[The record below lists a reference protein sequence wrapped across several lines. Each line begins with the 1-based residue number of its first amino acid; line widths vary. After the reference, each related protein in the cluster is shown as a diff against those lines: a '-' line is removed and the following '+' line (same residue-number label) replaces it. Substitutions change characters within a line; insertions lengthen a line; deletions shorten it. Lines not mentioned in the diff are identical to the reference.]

1 MDLNSVKTALE
12 DLKEPGFRLA
22 QAKRA
27 FYVELLP
34 SWDAVSTWPKAL
46 RASLAEAVPW
56 DCLVEAASRTSER
69 GDTIKKL
76 FLCGDG
82 QKIEA
87 VLMRH
92 EAGRNTVCV
101 SSQAGCPMGC
111 AFCATGAQGLKRNLT
126 ADEIVEQ
133 VVAFAR
139 LLKPHAHVTNVVFMG
154 MGEPFNNY
162 NSVLRAIRTLNDPDG
177 FNLGA
182 RHMTVSTCG
191 LVPGIERLADE
202 ALQVNLAISL
212 HAADDATRDR
222 IMPVNRAYP
231 ISVLMSAVDAYA
243 ARTNRKVLFEYLLL
257 DGVNDSLEQA
267 DRLANLLERNRRL
280 YQVNLIKYH
289 ATGKFEAADLA
300 KREAFMQRLRDRGIL
315 VTFRVSFG
323 EDIDAACG
331 QLAGKTQVAE
341 AKIGSDLAE

>member
-1 MDLNSVKTALE
+1 MDLSLVKQVLT
-12 DLKEPGFRLA
+12 DLKEPDFRLA

-27 FYVELLP
+27 FYVELLS

-46 RASLAEAVPW
+46 RTSLSEAVAW
-56 DCLVEAASRTSER
+56 DTLLESAAKTSER
-69 GDTIKKL
+69 GDTTKKL
-76 FLCGDG
+76 FRCADG
-82 QKIEA
+82 QIIEA

-101 SSQAGCPMGC
+101 SCQAGCPMGC
-111 AFCATGAQGLKRNLT
+111 AFCATGAGGFRRNLT

-162 NSVLRAIRTLNDPDG
+162 DNVLRAIRILNDPEG

-191 LVPGIERLADE
+191 LVPGIERLAEE

-212 HAADDATRDR
+212 HAPDDVTRDK

-231 ISVLMSAVDAYA
+231 ISALMAAVDAYA
-243 ARTNRKVLFEYLLL
+243 ARTNRKVMFEYLLL

-267 DRLANLLERNRRL
+267 DRLADLLSRNRRL

-289 ATGKFEAADLA
+289 ATGKFEPTDQQR
-300 KREAFMQRLRDRGIL
+300 REAFMQHLRDRGIL
-315 VTFRVSFG
+315 VTFRVTFG

-331 QLAGKTQVAE
+331 QLAGKARPAGEQ
-341 AKIGSDLAE
+341 

>member
-1 MDLNSVKTALE
+1 MDLASLDQVLHDRQE
-12 DLKEPGFRLA
+12 QPYRLA

-27 FYVELLP
+27 FYVDLGA

-46 RASLAEAVPW
+46 RAVAAAAVPW
-56 DCLVEAASRTSER
+56 DVLAEAASQASSR
-69 GDTIKKL
+69 GDAVKKL
-76 FLCGDG
+76 FVCADG
-82 QKIEA
+82 QRIEA

-111 AFCATGAQGLKRNLT
+111 AFCATGAGGFRRNLT

-139 LLKPHAHVTNVVFMG
+139 LLKPEGCRVTNVVFMG
-154 MGEPFNNY
+154 MGEPFGNY
-162 NSVLRAIRTLNDPDG
+162 DNVLRAIRMLNDPDG

-191 LVPGIERLADE
+191 LVPGIERFADE
-202 ALQVNLAISL
+202 DLQANLAISL

-231 ISVLMSAVDAYA
+231 LAQLMAAVEAYA

-257 DGVNDSLEQA
+257 DGVNDSLEHA
-267 DRLANLLERNRRL
+267 DRLADLMDRNRRL

-289 ATGKFEAADLA
+289 ATGSFQPTGLGR
-300 KREAFMQRLRDRGIL
+300 REAFMQRLRDRGIL

-331 QLAGKTQVAE
+331 QLAAKTTV
-341 AKIGSDLAE
+341 KNPD

>member
-1 MDLNSVKTALE
+1 MDLTSVKKALE
-12 DLKEPGFRLA
+12 DLKQPGFRLA

-27 FYVELLP
+27 FYAELLP

-46 RASLAEAVPW
+46 RVSLAEAVPW
-56 DCLVEAASRTSER
+56 DCLEEAMTQTGER
-69 GDTIKKL
+69 GDTVKKL
-76 FLCGDG
+76 FCCIDG

-92 EAGRNTVCV
+92 ETGRNTVCV

-111 AFCATGAQGLKRNLT
+111 AFCATGAQGFKRNLT

-139 LLKPHAHVTNVVFMG
+139 ILKPEAHVTNVVFMG

-162 NSVLRAIRTLNDPDG
+162 DNVLRAMRILNDPDG

-191 LVPGIERLADE
+191 LVPGIERLAEE

-212 HAADDATRDR
+212 HAPDDATRDR

-231 ISVLMSAVDAYA
+231 ISALMAAVDSYA
-243 ARTNRKVLFEYLLL
+243 AKTNRKVMFEYLLL

-267 DRLANLLERNRRL
+267 DRLADLMERNRRL

-289 ATGKFEAADLA
+289 ATGKFEPTGLRR
-300 KREAFMQRLRDRGIL
+300 REEFMQRLRDRGIL

-331 QLAGKTQVAE
+331 QLAGK
-341 AKIGSDLAE
+341 GSSR

>member
-1 MDLNSVKTALE
+1 MDLNGVKKALE

-27 FYVELLP
+27 FYVDLSP
-34 SWDAVSTWPKAL
+34 SWEAVSTWPKAL
-46 RASLAEAVPW
+46 RASLSEAVPW
-56 DCLVEAASRTSER
+56 DALQEAASQTSKK
-69 GDTIKKL
+69 GDTVKKL
-76 FLCGDG
+76 FGCADG

-111 AFCATGAQGLKRNLT
+111 AFCATGAQGFKRNLT
-126 ADEIVEQ
+126 ADEIAEQ

-139 LLKPHAHVTNVVFMG
+139 SLKPEAHVTNVVFMG

-162 NSVLRAIRTLNDPDG
+162 DNVLKAIRILNDPEG

-191 LVPGIERLADE
+191 LVPGIERLAEE

-212 HAADDATRDR
+212 HAPDDVTRDR

-231 ISVLMSAVDAYA
+231 ISALMSAVDAYA
-243 ARTNRKVLFEYLLL
+243 AKTNRKVMFEYLLL
-257 DGVNDSLEQA
+257 DGINDSLEQA
-267 DRLANLLERNRRL
+267 DRLADVMERNRRL

-289 ATGKFEAADLA
+289 ATGKFEPTSLER
-300 KREAFMQRLRDRGIL
+300 REAFMQRLRDRGIL

-331 QLAGKTQVAE
+331 QLAGKAG
-341 AKIGSDLAE
+341 AS